1 MQYKEQI
8 DLSRIPQHV
17 AIIMDG
23 NGRWA
28 KERGKPRIDGHIEGS
43 KRIREV
49 LSAASECG
57 VKYLT
62 LYAFSSENWNR
73 PKEEVDALMELLK
86 NTIREH
92 SEDFIKNK
100 VRFRTIGNVGK
111 LPSNCVELLEKLK
124 EQTKNFDS
132 ATLILALNYGS
143 RDEICR
149 AVKNIIQDA
158 AGKKI
163 DPEKIDWPVISSY
176 LDTDAIPDPDL
187 MIRTSGEMRLSNYLM
202 MQAAYAELY
211 FTKTYWPDFGR
222 DEFIKAVKEYQRRE
236 RRYGLTTDQL
246 KK

>member
-1 MQYKEQI
+1 MNDI
-8 DLSRIPQHV
+8 DKSANLPQHV

-73 PKEEVDALMELLK
+73 PKDEVDALMDLLK
-86 NTIREH
+86 TTIREH
-92 SEDFIKNK
+92 GKDFLKNK
-100 VRFRTIGNVGK
+100 IRFRTIGDISH
-111 LPSNCVELLEKLK
+111 LPPDCERLIEDLSSS
-124 EQTKNFDS
+124 TKSFDS

-149 AVKNIIQDA
+149 AVKNIIQDVSA
-158 AGKKI
+158 KKI
-163 DPEKIDWPVISSY
+163 SMEEIDWHAVSSY
-176 LDTDAIPDPDL
+176 LDTAGIPDPDL

-222 DEFIKAVKEYQRRE
+222 EEFIKAVKEYQRRE

>member
-1 MQYKEQI
+1 MNDI
-8 DLSRIPQHV
+8 DKSANLPNHV

-43 KRIREV
+43 KRISDV

-73 PKEEVDALMELLK
+73 PKDEVEALMDLLK
-86 NTIREH
+86 STIKEH
-92 SEDFIKNK
+92 GKDFLQNK
-100 VRFRTIGNVGK
+100 IRFRTIGNISQ
-111 LPSNCVELLEKLK
+111 LPKDCAELIDDLAER
-124 EQTKNFDS
+124 TKNFDS

-149 AVKNIIQDA
+149 AVKNIVKDA
-158 AGKKI
+158 SNKKI
-163 DPEKIDWPVISSY
+163 SEQDIDWTSVSSY
-176 LDTDAIPDPDL
+176 LDTAGIPDPDL

-211 FTKTYWPDFGR
+211 FTKTYWPDF
-222 DEFIKAVKEYQRRE
+222 DKEEFIKAVKEYQRRE